1 VLMLFSPAVADWQ
14 GIDDRYARWQRH
26 NSAGY
31 PLFVEYFFAALEASA
46 EIGILIRPESVNLP
60 LPAQAPLQA
69 TPIVAGSTAEQAQ
82 ALRQV
87 QAWLDRRQR
96 GIALITAARGRGKS
110 TWLGLLVKAVMHD
123 RQSKV
128 LVSAHSRRAAAQ
140 LLQLASGV
148 EFVAPDRLIETAP
161 EADLVIVDEAAMIPQ
176 SMLRQ
181 LCRLYPRMVMATTT
195 GGYEGTG
202 QGFLLRFVADLPLP
216 DLLRLYLRNPVRWCS
231 GDNLEA
237 WINRSLMLGEES
249 VDTSVVGNLQQ
260 DCELQLITDP
270 GHRHHL
276 PLLRQVY
283 RLLVS
288 AHYRTRP
295 SDLRML
301 MENPDLV
308 LVVASIDGVVVGAA
322 LLNQEGGLD
331 AQLCQQIF
339 LGRRR
344 PRGHLLAQMI
354 TAQAGIAEFATYRG
368 LRIQRIAVAQAH
380 RRRGIGTRL
389 LRRAMQFAQANKFD
403 YLGASFALDAQT
415 AGFWQHGGFDLVH
428 VSFAMGKSSGNHSI
442 AVLKPLGELVHP
454 VMEKLQQR
462 MQRQLATWMTQ
473 FLQTME
479 ADQVCAL
486 LRYAAYQADSSDL
499 ELEEV
504 IAFARGRKGFELCF
518 ASLQKFVMQR
528 AAQSPSSLEDLLIE
542 KAVQNRKWEKLHRE
556 SGSVGRGQ
564 LQLRLRGLVDALIKD

>member
-1 VLMLFSPAVADWQ
+1 
-14 GIDDRYARWQRH
+14 
-26 NSAGY
+26 
-31 PLFVEYFFAALEASA
+31 
-46 EIGILIRPESVNLP
+46 
-60 LPAQAPLQA
+60 
-69 TPIVAGSTAEQAQ
+69 
-82 ALRQV
+82 
-87 QAWLDRRQR
+87 
-96 GIALITAARGRGKS
+96 
-110 TWLGLLVKAVMHD
+110 
-123 RQSKV
+123 
-128 LVSAHSRRAAAQ
+128 
-140 LLQLASGV
+140 
-148 EFVAPDRLIETAP
+148 
-161 EADLVIVDEAAMIPQ
+161 
-176 SMLRQ
+176 
-181 LCRLYPRMVMATTT
+181 
-195 GGYEGTG
+195 
-202 QGFLLRFVADLPLP
+202 
-216 DLLRLYLRNPVRWCS
+216 
-231 GDNLEA
+231 
-237 WINRSLMLGEES
+237 
-249 VDTSVVGNLQQ
+249 
-260 DCELQLITDP
+260 
-270 GHRHHL
+270 
-276 PLLRQVY
+276 
-283 RLLVS
+283 
-288 AHYRTRP
+288 
-295 SDLRML
+295 ML

-308 LVVASIDGVVVGAA
+308 LVVASIDDVVVGAA

-454 VMEKLQQR
+454 VIEKLQQR

-486 LRYAAYQADSSDL
+486 LRYAGYRADSSDL

-528 AAQSPSSLEDLLIE
+528 AAQSRSSLEDLLIE
-542 KAVQNRKWEKLHRE
+542 KAVQNRKWENLQRE
-556 SGSVGRGQ
+556 SGSVGRRQ